1 VGHSKPASGIQ
12 VARRP
17 RDLAARSPE
26 VLVLGFASCEGP
38 KSRRDKGPLKGQLSC
53 ASALR
58 HIGCR
63 ELENQ
68 GFDIASR
75 EAAREVRPR
84 TQE

>member
-1 VGHSKPASGIQ
+1 VGHSKPASGRQ
-12 VARRP
+12 VAQRP
-17 RDLAARSPE
+17 QDLTVRSPK
-26 VLVLGFASCEGP
+26 VLVLGFVSCEGP

-53 ASALR
+53 ASTLR

-75 EAAREVRPR
+75 KAAREVRPR
-84 TQE
+84 TWE